1 MCEVNDGRCMLLI
14 SPNQRKT
21 PAPRT
26 RNIDKEAK
34 KKEVKRKRI
43 TTKNTKEDRIENL
56 QGIIKR

>member
-1 MCEVNDGRCMLLI
+1 MHAPD

-26 RNIDKEAK
+26 RNIDREAK

-43 TTKNTKEDRIENL
+43 TTKNTEEDRIENL
-56 QGIIKR
+56 QGIIKKIKGDSF